1 MDGVIERS
9 GKWYATFRI
18 NGTTKRVNT
27 GVPIEQKGRKAS
39 QLEAEARQK
48 AAVLE
53 QRAKGLMN
61 HSAALDAL
69 RNVERINGAGGN
81 IPTVRK
87 YLTNY
92 RGQATEKTEK
102 NKKRAAKMFLEYLG
116 KGVDIRLDALTRQTV
131 QDFIPWALQRVA
143 VGTAAAA
150 PTLWSNN
157 ITGRARPPA
166 WCAFICSCKSA
177 FNRSQAAAS
186 TITVRFPARPF
197 TVQHISFSPAGI

>member
-1 MDGVIERS
+1 MAGVIERS

-69 RNVERINGAGGN
+69 WTVERINGAGGN
-81 IPTVRK
+81 IPTVRE

-92 RGQATEKTEK
+92 RGQATTKTEK
-102 NKKRAAKMFLEYLG
+102 NKKRAAKMFFSPPFLCQKFSKIALDFGELLCYMESPVGNLSS
-116 KGVDIRLDALTRQTV
+116 GV
-131 QDFIPWALQRVA
+131 
-143 VGTAAAA
+143 
-150 PTLWSNN
+150 
-157 ITGRARPPA
+157 
-166 WCAFICSCKSA
+166 
-177 FNRSQAAAS
+177 
-186 TITVRFPARPF
+186 
-197 TVQHISFSPAGI
+197 HISCDSRLRLKPVAPD

>member
-1 MDGVIERS
+1 MAGLIERS

-27 GVPIEQKGRKAS
+27 GVQIEQKGRKAS

-61 HSAALDAL
+61 YSAALDAL

-81 IPTVRK
+81 IPTVRE

-92 RGQATEKTEK
+92 KGQATAKTEK
-102 NKKRAAKMFLEYLG
+102 NKKCAAKMF
-116 KGVDIRLDALTRQTV
+116 
-131 QDFIPWALQRVA
+131 
-143 VGTAAAA
+143 
-150 PTLWSNN
+150 
-157 ITGRARPPA
+157 
-166 WCAFICSCKSA
+166 
-177 FNRSQAAAS
+177 
-186 TITVRFPARPF
+186 
-197 TVQHISFSPAGI
+197 FSPPFLCQKFRVFFEV